1 MNLASTIWELK
12 IVISDKKK
20 HIKEKKL
27 YEEWDLKTEAREY
40 RELCILY
47 DAYYSLYFAE
57 DALRDLHIELKKE
70 VKK

>member
-20 HIKEKKL
+20 HIKDKKL

-40 RELCILY
+40 RELCTLY
-47 DAYYSLYFAE
+47 DAYYSLNFAE
-57 DALRDLHIELKKE
+57 DALKDLHIELKKE